1 MGDVAD
7 LAVSDNFDTCTVD
20 VTEFLKGHKNQFT
33 IEPKQ
38 ASGEVLRDVVT
49 ATGFAGE
56 DIYFT
61 EMYMNGNWSS
71 DEGIATY
78 NSIVY
83 EVQSIT
89 LPPVEPQQHSICPT
103 TQPLMQP
110 LISSLIQ
117 LVIIVPQEMFKLL

>member
-1 MGDVAD
+1 M
-7 LAVSDNFDTCTVD
+7 
-20 VTEFLKGHKNQFT
+20 
-33 IEPKQ
+33 
-38 ASGEVLRDVVT
+38 VT

-89 LPPVEPQQHSICPT
+89 LPLGGAT
-103 TQPLMQP
+103 TTLNMSDYATLMQP
-110 LISSLIQ
+110 LISSPIQ